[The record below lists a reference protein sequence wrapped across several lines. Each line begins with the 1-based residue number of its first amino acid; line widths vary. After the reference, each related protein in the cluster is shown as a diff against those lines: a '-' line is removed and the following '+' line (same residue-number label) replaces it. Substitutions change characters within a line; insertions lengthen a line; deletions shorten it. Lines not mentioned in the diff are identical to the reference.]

1 MKLEHMSRYFISCLF
16 LLIGPLLVAQDLQQ
30 EKDTTAYRDRYG
42 IRVGIDL
49 FLPVY
54 SLFSDDTKGFEIVG
68 DYRIS
73 RRFYIASE
81 LGYRDHTRQ
90 EDFFEFTTS
99 GQYIRAGV
107 DYNAYQNWIGM
118 ENMIVAGVRYGFS
131 TFSQDV
137 NEYTINADPALPERT
152 VNDPLSYDSLNAS
165 WVEIVLG
172 IKVEVLHNVYMGF
185 SFRGSTM
192 ISSKEPDNFKNLY
205 VPGFERVYFNDFG
218 FSFNYTLSYLIP
230 FYKK

>member
-1 MKLEHMSRYFISCLF
+1 MKKLPMSRYIISCLLC
-16 LLIGPLLVAQDLQQ
+16 LLGPVMIAQGLKK
-30 EKDTTAYRDRYG
+30 EKDTTSYRDRYG
-42 IRVGIDL
+42 VRVGLDL

-54 SLFSDDTKGFEIVG
+54 SLFSEDTKGLEIVG
-68 DYRIS
+68 DYRVS
-73 RRFYIASE
+73 KRFYIAAE
-81 LGYRDHTRQ
+81 LGYRDHTRK

-99 GQYIRAGV
+99 GQYIKAGV

-118 ENMIVAGVRYGFS
+118 ENMIVAGLRYGFS
-131 TFSQDV
+131 TFSQEV
-137 NEYTINADPALPERT
+137 NEYTINSDPFLPERT
-152 VNDPLSYDSLNAS
+152 MSDPLSYDSLNAS
-165 WVEIVLG
+165 WVEFVLG
-172 IKVEVLHNVYMGF
+172 IKVEVLHNVFMGF

-205 VPGFERVYFNDFG
+205 VPGFERVYYNDFG